1 MTTETRVT
9 EFEDGSSIVT
19 TETTETVMLDENGDP
34 IDLDAELTEVVADEV
49 VEPVVDAA
57 VQIAEIEAERDITIA
72 AIHADTQQAAIEAE
86 QEGSNEWQRNIESQ
100 LAETNRQLSEV
111 TQVLASLIP
120 PPSQQS
126 EANPSPTPLADESA
140 VPTQDS
146 LEPEAAE
153 EKAPE
158 PPKRPKK
165 SRWI

>member
-34 IDLDAELTEVVADEV
+34 IDLDAELAEVVADEV

-72 AIHADTQQAAIEAE
+72 AIHADTQQAVIEAE

-111 TQVLASLIP
+111 TERLASLIP

-126 EANPSPTPLADESA
+126 EASPSPTPPEDESA
-140 VPTQDS
+140 APMQGS